1 MISIHGSLISKIDQ
15 LDPRFIA
22 LIEASAR
29 LAKKDPSL
37 WGPKATAEAQVR
49 LNWVDLPH
57 TSRTL
62 LPELD
67 ALAAK
72 FRKLERVILCG
83 MGGSSLAPEVIAATF
98 ERALLVIDS
107 TDPDYVSDALDG
119 DLSNSVV
126 VISSKSGSTIET
138 ASARALFETRFRKAG
153 LVPEDHMVIVTDPGS
168 PLDIDARSKNFH
180 VVNADPNVGGR
191 YSALTAFGLV
201 PAALLGIDVSTL
213 LDSADDTVA
222 LLQGPQSP
230 AIAAAYLMAYECGQF
245 FALNDSESGMP
256 GLSDWIEQL
265 VAESTG
271 KEGQGRLP
279 VVVENERSPIGSDVM
294 RIAFC
299 GASDLVVEGDLG
311 AHFIFWEWVT
321 ALLGFAL
328 GIDPFNQPNVTEAK
342 ERTSALLDTW
352 HGVMPLLTPT
362 HIDGSIEIFAEAP
375 TVQEALVRLIDLVGS
390 DGYIGIMAYLDR
402 SKDVELG
409 QLRSILAEKSSRP
422 VTFGW
427 GPRFL
432 HSTGQFHKGG
442 QPNGVFL
449 QITGKAATDVE
460 IPGKEF
466 SFATLIAAQ
475 ALGDGQALSSR
486 HLPVMRLH
494 LKNRAEG
501 VAEIL
506 SAARAII

>member
-1 MISIHGSLISKIDQ
+1 MISIHGSFISRIDQ
-15 LDPRFIA
+15 LDPRFID
-22 LIEASAR
+22 LVEASAR

-37 WGPKATAEAQVR
+37 WGQKAEVEAHVR
-49 LNWVDLPH
+49 LNWIDLPQS
-57 TSRTL
+57 SRAL

-72 FRKLERVILCG
+72 FRKFDRVILCG

-98 ERALLVIDS
+98 DRTLLIIDS
-107 TDPDYVSDALDG
+107 TDPNYISSAIEG
-119 DLSNSVV
+119 DLSNSIVI
-126 VISSKSGSTIET
+126 ISSKSGSTVET
-138 ASARALFETRFRKAG
+138 ASARALFETRFMSAG
-153 LVPEDHMVIVTDPGS
+153 LTPQDHMVVVTDPGS
-168 PLDIDARSKNFH
+168 PLDDEARSKNFQ

-191 YSALTAFGLV
+191 FSALSAFGLV

-213 LDSADDTVA
+213 LDSADDALA

-230 AIAAAYLMAYECGQF
+230 AVAAAYLMAYECGQF
-245 FALNDSESGMP
+245 FALNDYGSGMP

-279 VVVENERSPIGSDVM
+279 VVVENESSPIGSDVM
-294 RIAFC
+294 RIAFS

-311 AHFIFWEWVT
+311 AQFIFWEWVT

-342 ERTSALLDTW
+342 ERTSALLDSW
-352 HGVMPLLTPT
+352 HGTLPTFTPN
-362 HIDGSIEIFAEAP
+362 HIDGSVEIFAEAP
-375 TVQEALVRLIDLVGS
+375 TVQEALTRIIDLVS
-390 DGYIGIMAYLDR
+390 SKGYIGIMAYLDR
-402 SKDVELG
+402 DQDVELG

-442 QPNGVFL
+442 EPNGVFL
-449 QITGKAATDVE
+449 QITGDAVADVE
-460 IPGKEF
+460 IPGKDF
-466 SFATLIAAQ
+466 TFATLIAAQ
-475 ALGDGQALSSR
+475 ALGDGQSLTSR
-486 HLPVMRLH
+486 DLPVMRLH
-494 LKNRAEG
+494 LKNRVEG

>member
-1 MISIHGSLISKIDQ
+1 MIAIHGSYISKIDH

-22 LIEASAR
+22 LVEASAR
-29 LAKKDPSL
+29 LADKDYSL
-37 WGPKATAEAQVR
+37 WGSRAAAEARIR
-49 LNWVDLPH
+49 LNWIDLPRS
-57 TSRTL
+57 SRAL

-72 FRKLERVILCG
+72 FRKMNRVILCG

-98 ERALLVIDS
+98 NREILVVDS
-107 TDPDYVSDALDG
+107 TDPNYISSAIDGNLSD
-119 DLSNSVV
+119 SVV
-126 VISSKSGSTIET
+126 VISSKSGSTVET
-138 ASARALFETRFRKAG
+138 ASVRALFEERFINAG
-153 LVPEDHMVIVTDPGS
+153 LTPQDHMVIVTDPGS
-168 PLDIDARSKNFH
+168 PLDIDARSNNFQ
-180 VVNADPNVGGR
+180 VINADPDIGGR
-191 YSALTAFGLV
+191 YSALSAFGLV

-213 LDSADDTVA
+213 LDSADDAGRFLHGADSLAVVV
-222 LLQGPQSP
+222 
-230 AIAAAYLMAYECGQF
+230 AYLMAYECGEF
-245 FALNDSESGMP
+245 FALNDSGSDMP

-279 VVVENERSPIGSDVM
+279 VVIENERSPIASEVM
-294 RIAFC
+294 KIAFS
-299 GASDLVVEGDLG
+299 GTSDLVVEGELG
-311 AHFIFWEWVT
+311 AQFIFWEWVT

-342 ERTSALLDTW
+342 ERTSALLDSW
-352 HGVMPLLTPT
+352 HGIMPIFTPT
-362 HIDGSIEIFAEAP
+362 HIDGSVGIFAEAQ
-375 TVQEALVRLIDLVGS
+375 TVQDALTRIIDLVS
-390 DGYIGIMAYLDR
+390 STGYIAIMAYLDR
-402 SKDVELG
+402 SHDVALG

-449 QITGKAATDVE
+449 QITGDAVIDIE
-460 IPGKEF
+460 IPKRDF
-466 SFATLIAAQ
+466 TFATLIAAQ
-475 ALGDGQALSSR
+475 ALGDGEALSTR
-486 HLPVMRLH
+486 NLPVMRLH
-494 LKNRAEG
+494 LINRGEG
-501 VAEIL
+501 IAEIL